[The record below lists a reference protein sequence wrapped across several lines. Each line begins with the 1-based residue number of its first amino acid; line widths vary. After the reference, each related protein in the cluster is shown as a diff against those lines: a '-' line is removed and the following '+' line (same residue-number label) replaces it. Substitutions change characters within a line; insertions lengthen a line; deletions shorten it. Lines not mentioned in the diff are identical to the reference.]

1 MTVELTLQVACKTP
15 DLPTRAD
22 FGRWAAAALDGRR
35 RGAELTVRIVGE
47 AESRRLNR
55 TWRGLDRATN
65 VLSFSAG
72 PAEDL
77 PPALRDEALGDL
89 VLCAPLVRREAREQG
104 KETAAHWA
112 HLVVHGTLH
121 LLGYDHAEPESAGAM
136 EALETGILAGLGI
149 ADPYRLRS
157 AGMP

>member
-1 MTVELTLQVACKTP
+1 MTVELTLQVACKAP
-15 DLPTRAD
+15 DLPTRAEL
-22 FGRWAAAALDGRR
+22 GRWVAAALEGRR

-72 PAEDL
+72 PPDDL

-89 VLCAPLVRREAREQG
+89 VLCAPLVRSEAREQG

-121 LLGYDHAEPESAGAM
+121 LLGYDHAEPASAGEM
-136 EALETGILAGLGI
+136 EALETGILVRLGF
-149 ADPYRLRS
+149 ADPHRLRC